1 MVFKEDNDDIFSKV
15 KQDSIFMLPPT
26 IDNLSKPVKVFIF
39 KKEYFSLFDPQ
50 INKSPSIEVKLLNGK
65 SALIWP
71 FFSNRTWSLKSTRN

>member
-50 INKSPSIEVKLLNGK
+50 INKSPSIEVKLLYG
-65 SALIWP
+65 
-71 FFSNRTWSLKSTRN
+71 